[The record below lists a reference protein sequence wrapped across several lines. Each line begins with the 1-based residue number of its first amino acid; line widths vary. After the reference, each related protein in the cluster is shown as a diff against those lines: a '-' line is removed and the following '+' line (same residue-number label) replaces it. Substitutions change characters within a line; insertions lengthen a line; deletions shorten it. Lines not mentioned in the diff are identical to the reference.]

1 MILYQPSAHRVS
13 QTRPSISTNLGVR
26 TGIRH
31 LEVLRTA
38 SSSGWAQVGS
48 LVRSS
53 EDREGGREEE
63 GMKRA
68 GKEVRGPQEEQLGAG
83 QTMFPF

>member
-1 MILYQPSAHRVS
+1 MILCQLSAHRVS

-31 LEVLRTA
+31 LELLCTA

-48 LVRSS
+48 LVRPS
-53 EDREGGREEE
+53 EDREEGREEE
-63 GMKRA
+63 GMKTA
-68 GKEVRGPQEEQLGAG
+68 GKEVRGPQKEQLGAG
-83 QTMFPF
+83 QTRFPF